1 MVDPDNVYKNNQSH
15 SCSIANLD
23 DSVCPFMVRKFCY
36 ISLWLK
42 FCLVSLYL
50 TVHCLKSVRIRSFS
64 DPYFPAFGLNTER
77 YSAFLLIQ
85 SGYEKTRTRKVP
97 NTDTFHTVIVVSVWI
112 NFLMSGFHK
121 SYILKLTHSWKLQI
135 CLSIYDLSVEPN
147 LKGIRVLPAIL
158 QEKKWLEP
166 NLFIWAFN
174 YACAFLFAYIVICVF
189 TIPSRHLHAQC

>member
-1 MVDPDNVYKNNQSH
+1 MSIKKKLTNNHNRDSFFATVFQVLENSKLDTVVANITVVDPDNVYKNNQSH

-121 SYILKLTHSWKLQI
+121 SYILKLTHS
-135 CLSIYDLSVEPN
+135 
-147 LKGIRVLPAIL
+147 
-158 QEKKWLEP
+158 
-166 NLFIWAFN
+166 
-174 YACAFLFAYIVICVF
+174 
-189 TIPSRHLHAQC
+189 